1 MKTAVLTFICLSILC
16 AASGQTD
23 QTLDRTARDYIRNHT
38 DRMAEDLELDDAQR
52 ERLFQQNSAHYL
64 HETTVHD
71 AENTSGE
78 MPSAIQEA
86 LRKYD
91 GDLQKILNRE
101 QYNRYEER
109 KENYRLE
116 YPRDRRASPT
126 RAGSPSTPRHG
137 N

>member
-1 MKTAVLTFICLSILC
+1 MKTAVITFICLSVLC
-16 AASGQTD
+16 IASGQTD

-38 DRMAEDLELDDAQR
+38 DRMADDLELDDAQR

-64 HETTVHD
+64 HESTVHD
-71 AENTSGE
+71 AENTSAE
-78 MPSAIQEA
+78 TRPSRQEA
-86 LRKYD
+86 LRKYE

-126 RAGSPSTPRHG
+126 RPGSKSTPRHG